1 MSLLLWTFAGSLLP
15 FFPPVAF
22 SCIHDLPPPM
32 SYAVVFSFYLFQ
44 YIPCF
49 INALRIYLVLFH
61 NIGLRVFFISSMGKQ
76 SSTSSSCGLYPSTWS
91 AACVVCA
98 SKLSRQVTS
107 LSMTQGPFNLLTDC
121 CTNYHNNC
129 TISIDS
135 AVTRH
140 RACGLG
146 RIRSLV
152 PRHNPSGRRIL
163 VDPKNSQKR
172 L

>member
-121 CTNYHNNC
+121 CTNYHNNFSVLGGVC
-129 TISIDS
+129 TYYSDIPKYIQVGEHQCVENTVINMW
-135 AVTRH
+135 VTMM
-140 RACGLG
+140 
-146 RIRSLV
+146 LV
-152 PRHNPSGRRIL
+152 GW
-163 VDPKNSQKR
+163 
-172 L
+172 